1 MQHLFKK
8 YIDNKC
14 SPMEVQELLTYFNI
28 PENETLLRNF
38 ILQNLEAANSIDGE
52 EYSQWMKSTEVIYVK
67 LKKQIDSEKVKIVP
81 FFSKGW
87 FKVAAAAVLLIGSI
101 AVYQFAFT
109 NDMNQQIVLNKP
121 ENKKQDV
128 SPGGNKAILT
138 LSDGSAIVLD
148 SAANGTLA
156 QQGISKIIKLPNG
169 QLVYNSLGGKPAE
182 VLYNTITTPRGG
194 QYQLILADG
203 SKVWLNAS
211 SSLRFPATFT
221 GKERKVE
228 LTGEAYFEVAKN
240 ASMPFKINV
249 EGRSEVEVLGT
260 HFNINSYVD
269 EATIN
274 TTLLEGSV
282 KVTGFSNHNSK
293 LIVPGEQAQLH
304 QNGLISLNKN
314 LNMEEVMAWKN
325 GNFYFNKASLQMV
338 LRQLSRWYDV
348 EIVYEGNVPQ
358 REFEG
363 EMERGLNLSQILKI
377 LEKNNVHFKIE
388 KNKLIV
394 MK

>member
-1 MQHLFKK
+1 
-8 YIDNKC
+8 
-14 SPMEVQELLTYFNI
+14 
-28 PENETLLRNF
+28 
-38 ILQNLEAANSIDGE
+38 
-52 EYSQWMKSTEVIYVK
+52 
-67 LKKQIDSEKVKIVP
+67 
-81 FFSKGW
+81 
-87 FKVAAAAVLLIGSI
+87 
-101 AVYQFAFT
+101 
-109 NDMNQQIVLNKP
+109 MNQQIVLNKP

-138 LSDGSAIVLD
+138 LSDGSTIVLD
-148 SAANGTLA
+148 GAANGTLT
-156 QQGISKIIKLPNG
+156 QQGNSKIIKMTNG
-169 QLVYNSLGGKPAE
+169 QLVYNSSSVKPAE
-182 VLYNTITTPRGG
+182 VLYNTITTPKGG

-203 SKVWLNAS
+203 SKVWLNAA
-211 SSLRFPATFT
+211 SSLRYPVTFT

-240 ASMPFKINV
+240 AAMPFKINV

-269 EATIN
+269 EGTIN

-304 QNGLISLNKN
+304 QNGLISLNRN
-314 LNMEEVMAWKN
+314 LNIEEVMAWKN
-325 GNFYFNKASLQMV
+325 GNFFFNKSDLQTV

-348 EIVYEGNVPQ
+348 EIVYEGNVPK

-363 EMERGLNLSQILKI
+363 EMERGLNLSQVLKI
-377 LEKNNVHFKIE
+377 LEKNDVHFKIE

>member
-1 MQHLFKK
+1 MQNLFKK
-8 YIDNKC
+8 YIDNQC
-14 SPMEVQELLTYFNI
+14 SPVEIKELLTYFNI

-38 ILQNLEAANSIDGE
+38 ILQNLEDTNSVDGE
-52 EYSQWMKSTEVIYVK
+52 EYSQWLKSTELIYEK

-81 FFSKGW
+81 FYRKGW

-109 NDMNQQIVLNKP
+109 NDMKQQIVLNKP

-138 LSDGSAIVLD
+138 LSDGSAIMLD
-148 SAANGTLA
+148 SAANGTLT
-156 QQGISKIIKLPNG
+156 QQGNSKIIKLTNG
-169 QLVYNSLGGKPAE
+169 QLVYNSLNVRSDE
-182 VLYNTITTPRGG
+182 VIYNTITTPRGG
-194 QYQLILADG
+194 QYQLTLADG
-203 SKVWLNAS
+203 SKVWLNAV

-221 GKERKVE
+221 GKERRVE

-240 ASMPFKINV
+240 ANMPFKINV

-269 EATIN
+269 EATVN

-282 KVTGFSNHNSK
+282 KVTGFAKHNSK
-293 LIVPGEQAQLH
+293 LILPGQQAQLH
-304 QNGLISLNKN
+304 EDGLINLNKN
-314 LNMEEVMAWKN
+314 VNIEEVMAWKN
-325 GNFYFNKASLQMV
+325 GNFYFNKADLQMV

-363 EMERGLNLSQILKI
+363 EMERGLNLSQVLKI
-377 LEKNNVHFKIE
+377 LERNNVYFKIE